1 MFFHGNIELFH
12 RLISYWGLQSEV
24 DYIGFCTSCS
34 EESDKK
40 HSCSHPLTT
49 AGVMVR
55 ACHNLDEAATVLASS
70 LQACCVNRELN
81 NLQEGTVYKGRK

>member
-1 MFFHGNIELFH
+1 MDSCVSCIRYSSIFDLLP
-12 RLISYWGLQSEV
+12 RLIDRGFDICYRKPGSRRQESEV
-24 DYIGFCTSCS
+24 DYIGFW
-34 EESDKK
+34 
-40 HSCSHPLTT
+40 
-49 AGVMVR
+49 VMVR